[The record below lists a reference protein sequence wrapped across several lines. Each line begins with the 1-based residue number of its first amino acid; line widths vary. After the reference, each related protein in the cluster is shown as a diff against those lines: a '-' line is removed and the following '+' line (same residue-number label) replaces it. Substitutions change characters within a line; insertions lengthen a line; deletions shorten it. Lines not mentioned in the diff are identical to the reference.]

1 MNNSLSDEKYIQ
13 NLSSL
18 LYEMCR
24 RFYWERGLNDKVFL
38 DEAIF
43 SDCLVDV
50 IHDLHRLC
58 EFHEIEH
65 PSMAKIAAYSASWII
80 KRKPLQMVYGYDS
93 DNPKYKYFNEK
104 LALFI
109 LLRGTDL
116 IDWKYP
122 SDEEAKKNMRATI
135 NRLLYHLVYRNTNSQ
150 TLELLLYGIE
160 FGYLAE

>member
-1 MNNSLSDEKYIQ
+1 
-13 NLSSL
+13 
-18 LYEMCR
+18 
-24 RFYWERGLNDKVFL
+24 
-38 DEAIF
+38 
-43 SDCLVDV
+43 
-50 IHDLHRLC
+50 
-58 EFHEIEH
+58 
-65 PSMAKIAAYSASWII
+65 
-80 KRKPLQMVYGYDS
+80 MVYGYDS
-93 DNPKYKYFNEK
+93 DNPKYKYVNEK